1 MSQRYVPRNNPSIVV
16 SSVADDLGP
25 RMSRAQHSASSS
37 GVPSA
42 AHSEMMADSR
52 SFLKLSMVR

>member
-1 MSQRYVPRNNPSIVV
+1 MSERNVPRNNPPSVV

-37 GVPSA
+37 VAPFEV
-42 AHSEMMADSR
+42 HSVMRVDSG
-52 SFLKLSMVR
+52 SFLKSLIV